1 MLEKHYSKKG
11 YVCEAILLLIVVRY
25 FMNIIEIIMVVRNI
39 HKKPVFVI
47 EWYFKNFKH
56 INIIQRPNVASFLLT
71 KRRQISQTKASG
83 VKCVLSVAPKSN

>member
-47 EWYFKNFKH
+47 EWYF
-56 INIIQRPNVASFLLT
+56 
-71 KRRQISQTKASG
+71 
-83 VKCVLSVAPKSN
+83 